1 MFDHRELARIQNR
14 DLRRRDLDERVAE
27 RRRTACPLG
36 LRARTARRLFALA
49 EAVERRET
57 WKMVWERP
65 EAK

>member
-1 MFDHRELARIQNR
+1 LFDYRELARMQDR
-14 DLRRRDLDERVAE
+14 DLRRRDLDERIAE
-27 RRRTACPLG
+27 RRGTAHPLG

-57 WKMVWERP
+57 WKMVWERL